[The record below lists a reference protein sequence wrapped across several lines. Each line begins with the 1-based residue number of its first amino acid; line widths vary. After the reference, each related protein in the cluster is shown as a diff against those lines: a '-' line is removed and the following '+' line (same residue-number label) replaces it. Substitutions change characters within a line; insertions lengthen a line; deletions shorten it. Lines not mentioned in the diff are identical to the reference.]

1 MRRAFFDIETTAVD
15 NWTTLEGMDK
25 IHCISVLSE
34 DDGKCVS
41 FSGNSIRE
49 GISYLVQH
57 DEVVGHNIISFDIPA
72 IKKLHP
78 TINFPTVRDTLVM
91 ASAMFGDVRA
101 TDLQKPQFPRE
112 LIGRQSLKAWGVRLG
127 VLKGDY
133 GDTTDWSVCTREMID
148 YCEQDVAVTYQ
159 LYQHLMSAEPSET
172 MIKIEHKFAE
182 LMRMQEVHGW
192 KFDTAGCRAL
202 TKEIMQRRADLEK
215 QLQEAF
221 PPKEVPTKTPV
232 WKTEDG
238 KIWKTKK
245 QAVEAGYKPANVKK
259 DGFTTKKVLFNPASR
274 DQIAERL
281 TEKYGWKPKLFT
293 SSGKPKID
301 ETVLKGIGKPEAEIL
316 FQYLLC
322 IKRLGQVAE
331 GQEAWLKLADDGVMR
346 GQVVTNGTVTG
357 RCSHRHPNVAQVP
370 AVGAEYGK
378 ECRALFGARTG
389 YKLVGFDASGLELRC
404 LGHYLTPYDNGAYAK
419 EVIDG
424 DIHTLNQKAAGL
436 STRSEAKRFIYAYLY
451 GCGDQL
457 LGEMIGGG
465 SKEGGQLRK
474 RFLSKLPALNNLI
487 KDVKKVAE
495 GQKYLKAIDGRRL
508 HVRSSH
514 SALNLLL
521 QSCGAIVMKTTS
533 CYLFYNLTNARYVN
547 GYVNWVHGKDFAF
560 VGNIHDEIQ
569 AEVIEGREDEYG
581 KIAERSIKQAGDYLK
596 FRCRLDGEYKV
607 GNNWAE
613 TH

>member
-1 MRRAFFDIETTAVD
+1 MRRAYFDIETTAVD
-15 NWTTLEGMDK
+15 NWVTLEGMDK

-34 DDGKCVS
+34 DDGKCIS
-41 FSGNSIRE
+41 FSGDGVKE
-49 GISYLVQH
+49 GIAYLVQH
-57 DEVVGHNIISFDIPA
+57 DEVIGHNVIGFDIPA

-78 TINFPTVRDTLVM
+78 TIIFPTVRDTLVM

-101 TDLQKPQFPRE
+101 TDLQKPEFPRE

-127 VLKGDY
+127 ALKGDY

-148 YCEQDVAVTYQ
+148 YCEQDVAVTFT
-159 LYQHLMSAEPSET
+159 LYKHLMSSEPADT
-172 MIKIEHKFAE
+172 MMKIEHKFAE
-182 LMRMQEVHGW
+182 LMKMQEVHGW
-192 KFDTAGCRAL
+192 KFDTDGCRAL
-202 TKEIMQRRADLEK
+202 TSDIMQRRADLEK
-215 QLQEAF
+215 QLQESF
-221 PPKEVPTKTPV
+221 PPKDIPTKTPV
-232 WKTEDG
+232 WKTDDG

-245 QAVEAGYKPANVKK
+245 QATEAGYKPVDVKK

-293 SSGKPKID
+293 ASGKPKID
-301 ETVLKGIGKPEAEIL
+301 ETVLKGIGKPEADIL

-370 AVGAEYGK
+370 ATGAEYGK
-378 ECRALFGARTG
+378 ECRALFGARAG

-404 LGHYLTPYDNGAYAK
+404 LGHYLTPYDKGAYAK

-436 STRSEAKRFIYAYLY
+436 ATRPEAKRFIYAYLY

-465 SKEGGQLRK
+465 VKAGGQLRK
-474 RFLSKLPALNNLI
+474 RFLSKLPALDRLL

-521 QSCGAIVMKTTS
+521 QSCGAILMKTTS
-533 CYLFYNLTNARYVN
+533 CYLYYNLTNA
-547 GYVNWVHGKDFAF
+547 GWVHGKDFAF

-569 AEVIEGREDEYG
+569 SEVIEGREDEYG
-581 KIAERSIKQAGDYLK
+581 RIAEMSIRQAGDYLK
-596 FRCRLDGEYKV
+596 FRCRVDGEYKV

>member
-1 MRRAFFDIETTAVD
+1 MRKAYFDIETTAVD
-15 NWTTLEGMDK
+15 NWATLEGMDK

-34 DDGKCVS
+34 DDSKCVS
-41 FSGNSIRE
+41 FSGDSVKE
-49 GISYLVQH
+49 GIAYLVQH
-57 DEVVGHNIISFDIPA
+57 DEVVGHNVIGFDIPA
-72 IKKLHP
+72 IKKLYP
-78 TINFPTVRDTLVM
+78 SIKFPVVRDTLVM
-91 ASAMFGDVRA
+91 ASAMFGDVRS

-127 VLKGDY
+127 ALKGDF
-133 GDTTDWSVCTREMID
+133 GDTTDWTTCTKEMIE
-148 YCEQDVAVTYQ
+148 YCEQDVAVTVT
-159 LYQHLMSAEPSET
+159 LYKYLMSAQPSDT
-172 MIKIEHKFAE
+172 MLKIEHKFAE
-182 LMRMQEVHGW
+182 LMKMQEVHGW
-192 KFDTAGCRAL
+192 KFDMDGCREL

-221 PPKEVPTKTPV
+221 PPKDVPTKTPI
-232 WKTEDG
+232 WKTSDG
-238 KIWKTKK
+238 QTWKTKK
-245 QAVEAGYKPANVKK
+245 QAMEAGHKSADVKK
-259 DGFTTKKVLFNPASR
+259 DGFKTKKVLFNPASR

-281 TEKYGWKPKLFT
+281 TEKYNWKPKLFT
-293 SSGKPKID
+293 ASGKPKID
-301 ETVLKGIGKPEAEIL
+301 ETVLKGLNKPEADIL

-404 LGHYLTPYDNGAYAK
+404 LGHYLTPYDKGAYAK

-436 STRSEAKRFIYAYLY
+436 ATRPEAKRFIYAYLY

-465 SKEGGQLRK
+465 SKEGKELRT
-474 RFLSKLPALNNLI
+474 RFLSKLPALDRLI

-521 QSCGAIVMKTTS
+521 QSCGAILMKTTS
-533 CYLFYNLTNARYVN
+533 CYLYHNLTNL
-547 GYVNWVHGKDFAF
+547 GWTHGKEFAF

-569 AEVIEGREDEYG
+569 AEVIEGREEEYG
-581 KIAERSIKQAGDYLK
+581 KLAEQSIKQAGDYLK
-596 FRCRLDGEYKV
+596 FRCRVDGEYKI

>member
-1 MRRAFFDIETTAVD
+1 MRRAYFDIETTAVD
-15 NWTTLEGMDK
+15 NWVTLDGMNK

-34 DDGKCVS
+34 DDNKCIS
-41 FSGNSIRE
+41 FSGDGVKE
-49 GISYLVQH
+49 GIAYLVQH
-57 DEVVGHNIISFDIPA
+57 DEVVGHNVIGFDIPA

-78 TINFPTVRDTLVM
+78 TIKFPTVRDTLVM

-127 VLKGDY
+127 ALKGDY

-148 YCEQDVAVTYQ
+148 YCEQDVAVTFT
-159 LYQHLMSAEPSET
+159 LYKYLMDAAPSET
-172 MIKIEHKFAE
+172 MMKIEHKFAE
-182 LMRMQEVHGW
+182 LMKMQEVHGW

-202 TKEIMQRRADLEK
+202 TNEIMQRRADLEK

-221 PPKEVPTKTPV
+221 PPKDIPTKTPV
-232 WKTEDG
+232 WKTDDG

-245 QAVEAGYKPANVKK
+245 QATEAGYKPAAVSK

-293 SSGKPKID
+293 ASGKPKID
-301 ETVLKGIGKPEAEIL
+301 ETVLKGIGKPEADIL

-370 AVGAEYGK
+370 ATGAEYGK

-404 LGHYLTPYDNGAYAK
+404 LGHYLTPYDKGAYAK

-436 STRSEAKRFIYAYLY
+436 ATRPEAKRFIYAYLY

-465 SKEGGQLRK
+465 VKAGAQLRK
-474 RFLSKLPALNNLI
+474 RFLSKLPALDRLL
-487 KDVKKVAE
+487 KDVKKTAE

-521 QSCGAIVMKTTS
+521 QSCGAILMKTTS
-533 CYLFYNLTNARYVN
+533 CYLYFNLTNA
-547 GYVNWVHGKDFAF
+547 GWVHGKDFAF

-569 AEVIEGREDEYG
+569 SEVIEGREDEYG
-581 KIAERSIKQAGDYLK
+581 KIAEMSIRQAGDYLK
-596 FRCRLDGEYKV
+596 FRCRVDGEYKV